1 MRSWVK
7 ALLISAMTFV
17 LVIIFLPSLAKPG
30 VNSLLPWILQQ
41 ANLDNVD
48 VEISNVSWY
57 QFTLDKLSFSTPSE
71 NTDSPLDTF
80 SLQQL
85 TISYSPFKLLSG
97 QVNEVEINQLGII
110 LKSPEVVNTSAPKNS
125 TISPSQD
132 KIPSPQ
138 IILPTAEEI
147 FAQLP
152 MEKLS
157 INQLSITHPQIK
169 IEGELQVTTEEI
181 SLNSTLHISALNQPL
196 KQHFRFNHQG
206 KLTAQITPKNSG
218 KSSKAPIFILQG
230 EWLDKTVIGQEG
242 IEQEKVMSLSLQQS
256 ADIESWLDLINNDQR
271 SSQLL
276 AKTAIQAWSVELSV
290 PKLITDP
297 NKILQEIVSEGLL
310 QIQINDFS
318 ILPADNSSA
327 ALLSHADLSFN
338 AKTYV
343 NHIKGNH
350 IKGND
355 VNNNKQERF
364 WQLIIEDFDVK
375 GTTQVDNDL
384 ALNIQQ
390 QLTQPLN
397 IDCSLSQD
405 ININCQWQGKIKQ
418 SLNTKD
424 LNSNV
429 EIDISGSF
437 TDNPTSGSDFILRK
451 SLEINIQQNNQRW
464 PRLDNTTS
472 GEIILSA
479 HNNTALTGDNFWHWQ
494 LNLPF
499 GLTGKTTYHEQL
511 PDALAKGELSSI
523 NWQLLP
529 DWQLEGIDAE
539 LTDAKAL
546 SFIINDL
553 SWIEKRNRKNNSD
566 NKSFL
571 LEQAK
576 LSCTF
581 DWLKLQYSPQLRSSN
596 SVESLPLSCNWQA
609 NNKASH
615 WQQWPLPALA
625 INGDVQLS
633 SLNFSQAKLRSE
645 IKVSGLN
652 ETLDISLH
660 TQHDFAG
667 MQKGAAQIY
676 INNLKLEWSEL
687 GLSEMQNLTQAQLLD
702 GTLSAQ
708 GWVQW
713 QQYQEDIFDDGSI
726 AWRWQ
731 PDIMLRVDDLAGIYN
746 NTTAWDDV
754 DFQMAIRRPFYQ
766 SFKLASQIS
775 ANSINPGIKVSNIL
789 ARSTTTIEADF
800 SKALIVIEEIHSDV
814 LGGRIEVPLI
824 RFDTSQEVNAFGIKV
839 EGLQVSQLAALEA
852 DSGITATG
860 TLDGVL
866 PIILLPEGP
875 QVPAGTLYA
884 RSPGGLINYQNDVAA
899 ALKDSDPTVGLAMQ
913 VLEDFHYDKLQT
925 DITYQPTGELKLGL
939 QFQGKNP
946 TFFDGQATH
955 LNLNL
960 DYNLLDL
967 LESLRISNDIVQKLE
982 NKYQ

>member
-7 ALLISAMTFV
+7 ALLISAMTFL

-30 VNSLLPWILQQ
+30 LNSLLPWILQQ
-41 ANLDNVD
+41 ANLENVE
-48 VEISNVSWY
+48 VEISKVSWY
-57 QFTLDKLSFSTPSE
+57 QLKLDKLSFSTPSE
-71 NTDSPLDTF
+71 NTDSPLEKF

-85 TISYSPFKLLSG
+85 SISYSPVKLLSG
-97 QVNEVEINQLGII
+97 QVNEIEINQLGIS
-110 LKSPEVVNTSAPKNS
+110 LTSQENSPANTSQPPPASRADEADIN
-125 TISPSQD
+125 
-132 KIPSPQ
+132 
-138 IILPTAEEI
+138 LPTAEEI
-147 FAQLP
+147 FALLP
-152 MEKLS
+152 LDKLS

-169 IEGELQVTTEEI
+169 LEGELQITAEEI
-181 SLNSTLHISALNQPL
+181 SLNSTLNLSALNQPL
-196 KQHFRFNHQG
+196 KQEFKFNHQG
-206 KLTAQITPKNSG
+206 QLITQITR
-218 KSSKAPIFILQG
+218 KSSAAPIFIIQG
-230 EWLDKTVIGQEG
+230 EWLDQTTFEQEG
-242 IEQEKVMSLSLQQS
+242 IEQEAVMSLSLQQS

-276 AKTAIQAWSVELSV
+276 AKTAVQAWSVELSL
-290 PKLITDP
+290 PKHITDP
-297 NKILQEIVSEGLL
+297 DKILQEIISEGLL

-318 ILPADNSSA
+318 ILPADKNAA
-327 ALLSHADLSFN
+327 ALLNHADLSFN
-338 AKTYV
+338 AKTNF
-343 NHIKGNH
+343 NHIR
-350 IKGND
+350 D
-355 VNNNKQERF
+355 NKQERF
-364 WQLIIEDFDVK
+364 WQLIIENFDLK
-375 GTTQVDNDL
+375 GITQVDNDL

-397 IDCSLSQD
+397 IDCSLSQ
-405 ININCQWQGKIKQ
+405 NSEVNCQWQGKIKQ
-418 SLNTKD
+418 SLNAKD
-424 LNSNV
+424 INSTV
-429 EIDISGSF
+429 AIDISGSF
-437 TDNPTSGSDFILRK
+437 KDSPTFGSDFILRK
-451 SLEINIQQNNQRW
+451 NLEIDIQQNNQRW

-472 GEIILSA
+472 GELVFSA
-479 HNNTALTGDNFWHWQ
+479 HKDSAHKGSAQKNAALTADNFWHWQ

-499 GLTGKTTYHEQL
+499 GLNGKTIYHEQL

-529 DWQLEGIDAE
+529 DWQLAGIDAE

-546 SFIINDL
+546 SFLINDL
-553 SWIEKRNRKNNSD
+553 SWVEKKNRKTNSE
-566 NKSFL
+566 NRSFI

-576 LSCTF
+576 LSCNF

-596 SVESLPLSCNWQA
+596 SLESLPLSCNWQV
-609 NNKASH
+609 NNKPSH

-625 INGDVQLS
+625 MNGNIQLS

-645 IKVSGLN
+645 IKISGLN

-676 INNLKLEWSEL
+676 INNLKLEWNEL

-713 QQYQEDIFDDGSI
+713 QQYQEDIFDDDSI

-766 SFKLASQIS
+766 SFKLASQVS
-775 ANSINPGIKVSNIL
+775 ANSINPGIKISNIL

-824 RFDTSQEVNAFGIKV
+824 RFDTSQDVNAFGIKV

-925 DITYQPTGELKLGL
+925 DITYQPNGELKLGL